1 MQFFYTLILA
11 LIAAMLIMQHAD
23 AAAAKP
29 APKAAAKPAPKKAA
43 PKPAPKKTT
52 PAAKKEE
59 KKGSAFTNPF
69 AKKVEPVK
77 KK

>member
-1 MQFFYTLILA
+1 MQFFYTLLLA
-11 LIAAMLIMQHAD
+11 LIAAVLIMQHAD

-29 APKAAAKPAPKKAA
+29 APKAAAKPAPKKAE

-52 PAAKKEE
+52 PAKKEE